1 MTVETFLEEKP
12 TLSEFESCI
21 AQYEHFHNHVTSLP
35 DSYVIGAVLYD
46 TTPLKE
52 AIKTEAE
59 TWKKT
64 YGRALANQVI
74 FIFFPSIFS
83 FLFINFDSDLK
94 TY

>member
-12 TLSEFESCI
+12 TLSEFDSCI
-21 AQYEHFHNHVTSLP
+21 AQYEHFHNHVASLP

-52 AIKTEAE
+52 AIKTEAG

-74 FIFFPSIFS
+74 PHFLIIFIYFFF
-83 FLFINFDSDLK
+83 
-94 TY
+94 